1 MMGKVATI
9 LLDQYAY
16 RPLNQADLARFELAG
31 SCGIR
36 GRVRRKKLFIKLE
49 WEVHY
54 HRNPCMKLCYIALF
68 RSCGL

>member
-1 MMGKVATI
+1 MGKVATI

-16 RPLNQADLARFELAG
+16 RPLNQADLARFKIGRELWYPRPG
-31 SCGIR
+31 KN
-36 GRVRRKKLFIKLE
+36 KKKELFKLE

-54 HRNPCMKLCYIALF
+54 HRNPCMELCCIALL